1 MYVYA
6 QDTNWN
12 EVEFEDTFGRIFM
25 RKNLI
30 FMKFRRHTSK
40 LDVLRLNIKRSKLLY
55 SDFIHKLQKLP

>member
-6 QDTNWN
+6 QDTNWAKRN
-12 EVEFEDTFGRIFM
+12 LKILEWNFKILFERIFI

-40 LDVLRLNIKRSKLLY
+40 LDV
-55 SDFIHKLQKLP
+55 